1 MNKNALRFSLLVVL
15 NLLVLYRSIEI
26 DVDQLL
32 KDINFIFRQETID
45 LNFIFLFISFSISF
59 LTIILLYFFRPF
71 SEIYLT
77 HYLKSSYYLMIN
89 LVSISTIYLVF
100 RIYGYSRLYIL
111 IYLFL
116 GVLFLQT
123 LDKFFK

>member
-1 MNKNALRFSLLVVL
+1 MNKNALRFFLLLVL

-32 KDINFIFRQETID
+32 KDINFIFRLETINRD
-45 LNFIFLFISFSISF
+45 FIFLFISVSISF
-59 LTIILLYFFRPF
+59 LTILLLYFFRPF

-89 LVSISTIYLVF
+89 LVSISTVYLVF
-100 RIYGYSRLYIL
+100 RIYGYSRLYIFM
-111 IYLFL
+111 YLLL
-116 GVLFLQT
+116 GVLSFQT
-123 LDKFFK
+123 LDKFLK

>member
-1 MNKNALRFSLLVVL
+1 MNKNALRFFLLLVL

-32 KDINFIFRQETID
+32 KDINFIFRLETINRD
-45 LNFIFLFISFSISF
+45 LIFLFISVSISF
-59 LTIILLYFFRPF
+59 LTILLLYFFRPF

-89 LVSISTIYLVF
+89 LVSISTVYLVF

-111 IYLFL
+111 MYLLL
-116 GVLFLQT
+116 GVLSFQT
-123 LDKFFK
+123 LDKFLK

>member
-1 MNKNALRFSLLVVL
+1 MKKSLLRFLLLVVL
-15 NLLVLYRSIEI
+15 NFIVLYRSTEI

-32 KDINFIFRQETID
+32 NDINFVFGQFITDQ
-45 LNFIFLFISFSISF
+45 NFIFILISISISL
-59 LTIILLYFFRPF
+59 LTILLLYFFRPF

-77 HYLKSSYYLMIN
+77 HYLKSSYYLMLN
-89 LVSISTIYLVF
+89 LVSISTVYLVF

-111 IYLFL
+111 IYLVL

-123 LDKFFK
+123 LDKLFK

>member
-1 MNKNALRFSLLVVL
+1 MNKNALRFFLLLVL

-32 KDINFIFRQETID
+32 KDINFIFRLETINRD
-45 LNFIFLFISFSISF
+45 FIFLFISVSISF
-59 LTIILLYFFRPF
+59 LTILLLYFFRPF

-89 LVSISTIYLVF
+89 LVSISTVYLVF

-111 IYLFL
+111 MYLLL
-116 GVLFLQT
+116 GVLSFQT
-123 LDKFFK
+123 LDKFLK